1 MVGEGSV
8 AEEQAVVFQC
18 KGPALCGLQGLP
30 GAGSFP
36 AGSCSVLSLVP
47 TLPQVKHARN
57 RNGEKNTQQALWA
70 EGAELWHSATRAW

>member
-1 MVGEGSV
+1 M

-18 KGPALCGLQGLP
+18 EGPALCGMQGLP

-47 TLPQVKHARN
+47 VLP
-57 RNGEKNTQQALWA
+57 
-70 EGAELWHSATRAW
+70 